1 MARVGCRIGVAV
13 LAVGLGCLGGPGA
26 VGAAGPGEEVPGGAG
41 SSAPLRLTLMA
52 QQEPPPPGAPAPPAP
67 PLTVTPEGTLS
78 LGLRDAILQAL
89 RQNLDLLIEGFNPK
103 ARTEEVT
110 REDAAF
116 DPAAFATLKF
126 SETKTPSA
134 STVGGFTA
142 FSPSERETETGNV
155 GVRKRFTL
163 GTELE
168 LAFNN
173 DRSDSNSPSQVVNP
187 GYRTDLTLTLTQPLL
202 KNFGFEANETP
213 LRLAKGN
220 LTIAQALFV
229 QRVQGVVAEVE
240 GAYWDLIFAIEDLE
254 ARRRSLRLA
263 EAVVRLNQARVRAG
277 VAAPVE
283 VIQAEA
289 TRATRL
295 EEIITGEKAVRDG
308 EDRVKRAMNF
318 GLAPGEPEFT
328 IQPTDKPAVVGGPVP
343 LEESLKAARERRPE
357 VLQSQ
362 EQVRNQEVNYR
373 FTRNQLLPT
382 LDLVGKVGTNGLGST
397 FNDDFDRAAT
407 GSFPTLEVG
416 LLFEYPLGNRAAR
429 SEAERVRLLLEQA
442 RVSLRNVDQRV
453 ALEVRE
459 AVRQV
464 RTTLERIEAT
474 KRARELAAEQL
485 RIEEKRLEAG
495 VSTTFQ
501 VLEFQ
506 DDLARAEANESRAA
520 TDYRKALATIDRVTA
535 ATLEKYQ
542 LGP

>member
-1 MARVGCRIGVAV
+1 MARLGRAVGVAV
-13 LAVGLGCLGGPGA
+13 LATAAVCLAGR
-26 VGAAGPGEEVPGGAG
+26 GAAGAADVRNGSPPQAGPPG
-41 SSAPLRLTLMA
+41 PLRLTLMA
-52 QQEPPPPGAPAPPAP
+52 QQEPPPPTPPAP
-67 PLTVTPEGTLS
+67 ALTVTPEGTLP
-78 LGLRDAILQAL
+78 LPLRDAIAQAL
-89 RQNLDLLIEGFNPK
+89 RQNLDLLIEGYNPK

-116 DPAAFATLKF
+116 DPAAFATLTF
-126 SETKTPSA
+126 NETKTPSG

-142 FSPSERETETGNV
+142 FAHSERETETGNV

-163 GTELE
+163 GTQLE
-168 LAFNN
+168 LSFNN
-173 DRSDSNSPSQVVNP
+173 DRTDFNSASQVVNP
-187 GYRTDLTLTLTQPLL
+187 GYRTDLTLSLTQPLL

-213 LRLAKGN
+213 LRLAQGN
-220 LTIAQALFV
+220 LTIAQALLA
-229 QRVQGVVAEVE
+229 QRVQTVVAQVE
-240 GAYWDLIFAIEDLE
+240 AAYWDLIFTIDDLE

-283 VIQAEA
+283 VTQAEA
-289 TRATRL
+289 TRAARVVD
-295 EEIITGEKAVRDG
+295 IITGEKAVRDA
-308 EDRVKRAMNF
+308 EDGLKRAMNF

-328 IQPTDKPAVVGGPVP
+328 IQPTDQPTVLGGPVP

-357 VLQSQ
+357 VLQAQ
-362 EQVRNQEVNYR
+362 EQVRNQDLNYR

-382 LDLVGKVGTNGLGST
+382 LDLVGKIGTNGLGST

-407 GSFPTLEVG
+407 GSFPTVEVG

-429 SEAERVRLLLEQA
+429 SDAERARLLLEQA
-442 RVSLRNVDQRV
+442 RTSLRNVDQQV
-453 ALEVRE
+453 SVEVRE

-464 RTTLERIEAT
+464 RATLERIEAT

-485 RIEEKRLEAG
+485 RIEERRLEAG

-501 VLEFQ
+501 VLQFQ
-506 DDLARAEANESRAA
+506 DDLARAEANAIRAS
-520 TDYRKALATIDRVTA
+520 TDYRKALAAMDRVTA

>member
-1 MARVGCRIGVAV
+1 
-13 LAVGLGCLGGPGA
+13 
-26 VGAAGPGEEVPGGAG
+26 
-41 SSAPLRLTLMA
+41 
-52 QQEPPPPGAPAPPAP
+52 
-67 PLTVTPEGTLS
+67 TPEGTLP
-78 LGLRDAILQAL
+78 LPLRDAILQAL
-89 RQNLDLLIEGFNPK
+89 RQNLDLLIEGYNPR
-103 ARTEEVT
+103 ARTQEVT

-116 DPAAFATLKF
+116 DPAAFATLKYN
-126 SETKTPSA
+126 ETKTPSG

-142 FSPSERETETGNV
+142 FAHSERETETGNV

-163 GTELE
+163 GTQLE
-168 LAFNN
+168 LALNN
-173 DRSDSNSPSQVVNP
+173 DRTDFNSASQVVNP
-187 GYRTDLTLTLTQPLL
+187 GYRTDLTLSLTQPLL
-202 KNFGFEANETP
+202 KNFGVEANETP
-213 LRLAKGN
+213 LRLARGN
-220 LTIAQALFV
+220 LSIAQSVLA
-229 QRVQGVVAEVE
+229 QRVQTVVAQVE
-240 GAYWDLIFAIEDLE
+240 AAYWDLIFAIDDLE

-283 VIQAEA
+283 VTQAEA
-289 TRATRL
+289 TRAARVVD
-295 EEIITGEKAVRDG
+295 IITGEKAVRDA
-308 EDRVKRAMNF
+308 EDGLKRAMNF

-328 IQPTDKPAVVGGPVP
+328 IQPTDRPTVLGGPVP

-357 VLQSQ
+357 VLQAQ

-382 LDLVGKVGTNGLGST
+382 LDLVGKIGTNGLGST

-407 GSFPTLEVG
+407 GTFPTVEVG

-429 SEAERVRLLLEQA
+429 SEVERARLLLEQA
-442 RVSLRNVDQRV
+442 RTSLRNVDQQV
-453 ALEVRE
+453 SVEVRE

-474 KRARELAAEQL
+474 QRARELAAEQL
-485 RIEEKRLEAG
+485 RIEERRLQAG

-501 VLEFQ
+501 VLQFQ
-506 DDLARAEANESRAA
+506 DDLARAEANEIRAA
-520 TDYRKALATIDRVTA
+520 TDYRKALATTDRVTA